1 MVMKMVNIFEAKAQ
15 LSELIEQVA
24 SGEQVVICKRNQPV
38 AELRA
43 VAAPRVAARPLGLS
57 EGAVDVP
64 PSFFEQLPDDVL
76 DAFGAPGPPKRSI
89 EGPVAEGGA
98 SYSPSRSGRRR
109 KVGGR

>member
-15 LSELIEQVA
+15 LSDLLEQVA
-24 SGEQVVICKRNQPV
+24 GGEQVVICKRNQPV

-43 VAAPRVAARPLGLS
+43 VAAPRVVPRRLGLS

-76 DAFGAPGPPKRSI
+76 DAFAAPGPAKRSA
-89 EGPVAEGGA
+89 EGRVAERGA
-98 SYSPSRSGRRR
+98 SYSPPRPRRHRTVSGR
-109 KVGGR
+109 